1 MPGTDNETIVR
12 QLSERAW
19 NQGNLATCGDLF
31 APNYVGHSSVC
42 YQRSRLLLPAG
53 HSFAHPV

>member
-31 APNYVGHSSVC
+31 APPLR
-42 YQRSRLLLPAG
+42 RSQLGLLPALTAVAARG
-53 HSFAHPV
+53 A